1 MGNRNASVSLFS
13 PLVPLINFIITFTKK
28 KKSQQ
33 ETRDLRPPNPCLSS
47 KYISMTMKKWV
58 LTVKLHVL
66 ITKTRRRR
74 RRRRETE
81 ECARVTGVFMVL
93 TGDSFR

>member
-1 MGNRNASVSLFS
+1 
-13 PLVPLINFIITFTKK
+13 
-28 KKSQQ
+28 
-33 ETRDLRPPNPCLSS
+33 
-47 KYISMTMKKWV
+47 MTMKKWV